1 VTEIRFSKYEAS
13 GNDFV
18 LIDEGPSAFKLE
30 PDQARALCDRWMGV
44 GADGVIVL
52 RGSADRPAF
61 ELTNADGT
69 AAAVSGNG
77 LRCLAAFVVDRG
89 ATESAFEV
97 ATPAGPRHV
106 RVERAEDGRV
116 VGATVSMGSPNFTKA
131 AIPMRGPA
139 WETFLEQPFDLGG
152 GLVLTASA
160 LSMGNPHLVL
170 FTDED
175 PERYHV
181 EHLGPALEHH
191 ELFPERTNVEFAK
204 VHPAGAAVDVRVW
217 ERGVG
222 ETLACGTGAC
232 AVVVAAN
239 EAGMI
244 ATEATVRFRGGDLAV
259 HRRDGGVDLTGPVQH
274 VFDGVVEIDRLR

>member
-1 VTEIRFSKYEAS
+1 MTEIRFSKYEAT
-13 GNDFV
+13 GNDFLLV
-18 LIDEGPSAFKLE
+18 EEGPSALELE
-30 PDQARALCDRWMGV
+30 PDQARALCDRWSGV
-44 GADGVIVL
+44 GADGVIVV
-52 RGSADRPAF
+52 RGSPDRPALD
-61 ELTNADGT
+61 LTNADGT

-89 ATESAFEV
+89 GTEEAFDV
-97 ATPAGPRHV
+97 ATPAGARRV
-106 RVERAEDGRV
+106 TVERADDGRV
-116 VGATVSMGSPNFTKA
+116 RAATVSMGPPNFTKA

-139 WETFLEQPFDLGG
+139 WETFLQQPFDLGG

-191 ELFPERTNVEFAK
+191 ELFPERTNVEFAR
-204 VHPAGAAVDVRVW
+204 VNGEHAAVDVRVW

-239 EAGMI
+239 EAGMVSH
-244 ATEATVRFRGGDLAV
+244 EATVRFRGGELAV
-259 HRRDGGVDLTGPVQH
+259 RRRAGEVELGGAVQH
-274 VFDGVVEIDRLR
+274 VFDGVVEIDRLQ

>member
-18 LIDEGPSAFKLE
+18 LIDEGPAAFKLE
-30 PDQARALCDRWMGV
+30 PDQARALCDRWMGI

-52 RGSADRPAF
+52 RGSSDRPTF
-61 ELTNADGT
+61 DLTNADGT

-89 ATESAFEV
+89 GTESAFEV

-116 VGATVSMGSPNFTKA
+116 LAATVSMGSPNFTKA

-139 WETFLEQPFDLGG
+139 WETFLEQPFDLGA

-191 ELFPERTNVEFAK
+191 ELFPERTNVEFAR
-204 VHPAGAAVDVRVW
+204 VHTERAAVDVRVW

-244 ATEATVRFRGGDLAV
+244 PEEATVRFRGGDLAV
-259 HRRDGGVDLTGPVQH
+259 RRRDGGVDLTGPVQH